1 MLGVQMTMQLVPAG
15 NDRAMHVLAGA
26 PQAVWQRGNELAEG
40 AWRFNVARRA
50 SLVVAAIGGGP
61 EQQTWHNITRTLSTA
76 LEAVEDNGAIAICST
91 LKTKPGPALRRLAGA
106 DSYEAADRAIQRK
119 PTSDALCAARLN
131 RALQRAR
138 VYLLSDLDAND
149 VERLGVAYVASA
161 SEIVKLSSQHASCLV
176 LGNAQHVAIS
186 LNSEATSEQP

>member
-26 PQAVWQRGNELAEG
+26 PQAVWQRGNELSEG

-76 LEAVEDNGAIAICST
+76 LEAVEDNGSIAICST
-91 LKTKPGPALRRLAGA
+91 LKTKPGPALCRLAGA

-138 VYLLSDLDAND
+138 VYLLSDLDEHD
-149 VERLGVAYVASA
+149 VETLGVAYVASA

-176 LGNAQHVAIS
+176 LGNAQHVSIS
-186 LNSEATSEQP
+186 LDSEATT